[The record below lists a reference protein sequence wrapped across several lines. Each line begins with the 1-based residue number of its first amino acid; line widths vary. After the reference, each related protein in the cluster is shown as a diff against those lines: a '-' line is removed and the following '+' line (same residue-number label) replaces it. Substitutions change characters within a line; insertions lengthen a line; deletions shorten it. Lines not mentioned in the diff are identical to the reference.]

1 MTHQSGQ
8 VLRNYRPTLDVWLAV
23 VEGPLSK
30 SNVIDS
36 QWVWRSVI
44 LPSGRYSVKSGDSY
58 TYCKGGVVKGVEGS
72 RR

>member
-1 MTHQSGQ
+1 M
-8 VLRNYRPTLDVWLAV
+8 

-44 LPSGRYSVKSGDSY
+44 LPSGRYSVKSGDSFA
-58 TYCKGGVVKGVEGS
+58 YCKGGVVKGVEGS